1 MIFPRYDKD
10 KLLELLSK
18 KNISFDL
25 YNHPALF
32 TVEDSERNRGQ
43 IDGMH
48 SKNLFL
54 KNKKD
59 IFYLFSCHEN
69 QNIDLK
75 KLAKSANLGNISF
88 AKEDKLLD
96 ILGVKPGSVSP
107 FGLLNDSLNTVNFF
121 LDKKIH
127 DADLI
132 NFHPLLNTSTITL
145 KVTDLI
151 TLLLE
156 NNKKVNVF
164 DFDNYSII

>member
-1 MIFPRYDKD
+1 MILPTYDKD
-10 KLLELLSK
+10 KLLELLNK
-18 KNISFDL
+18 KKISFKL
-25 YNHPALF
+25 HNHPALF
-32 TVEDSERNRGQ
+32 TVEDSEKNRGR
-43 IDGMH
+43 INGMH

-54 KNKKD
+54 KNKKN

-88 AKEDKLLD
+88 ANKDRLFD

-107 FGLLNDSLNTVNFF
+107 FGLLNDSHSTVNFF
-121 LDKKIH
+121 LDKKIY

-145 KVTDLI
+145 KVADLI
-151 TLLLE
+151 AILLE

-164 DFDNYSII
+164 DFDTYSII